1 MTSTV
6 RADVRARLERSG
18 LMLPDYRGRSLSGVL
33 PAAAAAL
40 GVEVPD
46 GARRRDQLGLPRT
59 ERVCVVLVD
68 GLGQEN
74 LAERSGHAPFL
85 RSLLTGSKALQAG
98 YPSTTAASMGS
109 FGTGTSPGRTAML
122 GYTVRNPE
130 SGALANLVSWTDL
143 PPARSWQ
150 REPTVLE
157 AMADA
162 GVTVTSVGPKK
173 FHGSGLTEAAL
184 RGGDHVSAELLSDR
198 VDTAARLL
206 RRPGLVY
213 LYWGDVDKTGHHHG
227 WGSWQWGDALSTLDG
242 ELARLAR
249 LLPPG
254 TTVLVTADHG
264 MVDVDLGLRWD
275 AGTDPVLSAGVPMTS
290 GEPRALH
297 LHLDADADPI
307 AVRDRWQEVLGRHG
321 VVLTRDEAVGAGL
334 FGPVAEHVLPVVGDL
349 VVATAGRATV
359 VDSRT
364 QTPASLELRG
374 VHGSLT
380 PTELRVPLL
389 VWQD

>member
-1 MTSTV
+1 MSDLRAEV
-6 RADVRARLERSG
+6 RSRLERSG

-40 GVEVPD
+40 GVDVPD
-46 GARRRDQLGLPRT
+46 GARRRDQLGLPRA

-85 RSLLTGSKALQAG
+85 RSLLAGSKALHAG

-109 FGTGTSPGRTAML
+109 FGTGTSPGRTGML

-130 SGALANLVSWTDL
+130 TGALGNLVSWTGL
-143 PPARSWQ
+143 PASERWQ
-150 REPTVLE
+150 REPTVLQ
-157 AMADA
+157 ALVDA
-162 GVTVTSVGPKK
+162 GVTVTSVGPQK

-184 RGGDHVSAELLSDR
+184 RGGDHHTAELLPER
-198 VDTAARLL
+198 VDAAVRLL

-227 WGSWQWGDALSTLDG
+227 WGSWQWGDALSAVDG
-242 ELARLAR
+242 ELARLSR

-254 TTVLVTADHG
+254 TTLVVTADHG
-264 MVDVDLGLRWD
+264 MVDVDRDLRWD
-275 AGTDPVLSAGVPMTS
+275 VAADPALCTDVPLTS

-297 LHLDADADPI
+297 LHLAEGADPT
-307 AVRDRWQEVLGRHG
+307 AVRDRWQETLGRHA

-334 FGPVAEHVLPVVGDL
+334 FGPVAEHVLPVIGDL

-359 VDSRT
+359 VDSRS
-364 QTPASLELRG
+364 QTPASLDLVG

-389 VWQD
+389 VWQG

>member
-1 MTSTV
+1 MSDLRAQV
-6 RADVRARLERSG
+6 RGRLERSG
-18 LMLPDYRGRSLSGVL
+18 LMLPDYRGRSLSGVM
-33 PAAAAAL
+33 PAAASAL
-40 GVEVPD
+40 GVTVPD
-46 GARRRDQLGLPRT
+46 GDRRRDQLGLPRT
-59 ERVCVVLVD
+59 DRVCVVLVD

-85 RSLLTGSKALQAG
+85 RSLLTGSKPLQSG
-98 YPSTTAASMGS
+98 YPSTTAASMGT
-109 FGTGTSPGRTAML
+109 FGTGTNPGRTAML

-130 SGALANLVSWTDL
+130 SGALANLVSWTNL
-143 PPARSWQ
+143 PPAERWQ

-157 AMADA
+157 ALTDA
-162 GVTVTSVGPKK
+162 GVAVTSVGPRK

-184 RGGDHVSAELLSDR
+184 RGGAHESAEPLADR
-198 VDTAARLL
+198 VDAAARLL
-206 RRPGLVY
+206 RAPGLVY

-249 LLPPG
+249 ILPAG
-254 TTVLVTADHG
+254 TTMLVTADHG
-264 MVDVDLGLRWD
+264 MVDVDRDLRWD
-275 AGTDPVLSAGVPMTS
+275 VADQPELSEGVPLTS

-297 LHLDADADPI
+297 LHLDPDADPA
-307 AVRDRWQEVLGRHG
+307 AVRDRWQDTLGRHG
-321 VVLTRDEAVGAGL
+321 VVLTREEAVGAGL
-334 FGPVAEHVLPVVGDL
+334 FGPVAPHVLPVIGDL

-359 VDSRT
+359 TDSRT
-364 QTPASLELRG
+364 QTPASLELIG

-389 VWQD
+389 IWQD

>member
-1 MTSTV
+1 MTAQL
-6 RADVRARLERSG
+6 REDVRGRLEKSG

-46 GARRRDQLGLPRT
+46 GARRRDQLGLPRAD
-59 ERVCVVLVD
+59 RVCVVLVD

-85 RSLLTGSKALQAG
+85 RSLLTGKALHAG

-109 FGTGTSPGRTAML
+109 FGTGTNPGRTGML
-122 GYTVRNPE
+122 GYTVRNPR
-130 SGALANLVSWTDL
+130 SGALANLVSWTNL
-143 PPARSWQ
+143 PAAAEWQ

-157 AMADA
+157 VLVDA
-162 GVTVTSVGPKK
+162 GVAVTSVGPKK

-184 RGGDHVSAELLSDR
+184 RGGAHHSAEALSDR
-198 VDTAARLL
+198 VDAAARLL
-206 RRPGLVY
+206 RDPGLVY

-227 WGSWQWGDALSTLDG
+227 WGSWQWGDALSTLDS

-249 LLPPG
+249 ILPAG
-254 TTVLVTADHG
+254 TTLLITADHG
-264 MVDVDLGLRWD
+264 MVDVDPRLRWNV
-275 AGTDPVLSAGVPMTS
+275 AEEPELAAQVPLTS

-297 LHLDADADPI
+297 LHLDADADPEV
-307 AVRDRWQEVLGRHG
+307 VRDRWQDVLGRYA

-334 FGPVAEHVLPVVGDL
+334 FGPVTEHVRPVIGDL

-359 VDSRT
+359 ADSRS
-364 QTPASLELRG
+364 QTPASLELIG

-380 PTELRVPLL
+380 STELRVPLL

>member
-1 MTSTV
+1 MSLRDQV
-6 RADVRARLERSG
+6 RGRLERSG

-33 PAAAAAL
+33 PAAAAVL
-40 GVEVPD
+40 GVEVAD
-46 GARRRDQLGLPRT
+46 GARRRDQFGLPRA

-85 RSLLTGSKALQAG
+85 RSLLAGSKAIQVG

-109 FGTGTSPGRTAML
+109 FGTGTVPGRTAML
-122 GYTVRNPE
+122 GYTVRNPN
-130 SGALANLVSWTDL
+130 SGGLGNLVSWTGL
-143 PPARSWQ
+143 PAAAQWQ
-150 REPTVLE
+150 REPTVFQALV
-157 AMADA
+157 DA
-162 GVTVTSVGPKK
+162 GVAVTSVGPRK

-184 RGGDHVSAELLSDR
+184 RGGEHHAAEQLSER
-198 VDTAARLL
+198 VDAAARLL
-206 RRPGLVY
+206 RQPGLVY

-227 WGSWQWGDALSTLDG
+227 WGSWQWGDALSALDG

-249 LLPPG
+249 IVPPDTTLLI
-254 TTVLVTADHG
+254 TADHG
-264 MVDVDLGLRWD
+264 MVDVDPDLRWD
-275 AGTDPVLSAGVPMTS
+275 VANDPALSAGVPLTS

-297 LHLDADADPI
+297 LHLDPDADPE
-307 AVRDRWQEVLGRHG
+307 AVQSRWQETLGRHG

-334 FGPVAEHVLPVVGDL
+334 FGTVADHVLPVIGDL

-359 VDSRT
+359 ADSRT
-364 QTPASLELRG
+364 QTPASLELIG

-380 PTELRVPLL
+380 STELRVPLL
-389 VWQD
+389 IWQG